1 MPELDPLITDMKQCA
16 QDMQRLL
23 DALELC
29 HHEDY
34 RVSEAATTLHNRL
47 SRFTLQIRD
56 RELKAIGR

>member
-1 MPELDPLITDMKQCA
+1 MPEPHPLMTDMKQCA

-29 HHEDY
+29 HHEDD

-47 SRFTLQIRD
+47 SRFTLRILD
-56 RELKAIGR
+56 RELRATGW

>member
-1 MPELDPLITDMKQCA
+1 MPEVNPLMTDMKQCA

-29 HHEDY
+29 HHKDY

-47 SRFTLQIRD
+47 PPFHPPNP
-56 RELKAIGR
+56 